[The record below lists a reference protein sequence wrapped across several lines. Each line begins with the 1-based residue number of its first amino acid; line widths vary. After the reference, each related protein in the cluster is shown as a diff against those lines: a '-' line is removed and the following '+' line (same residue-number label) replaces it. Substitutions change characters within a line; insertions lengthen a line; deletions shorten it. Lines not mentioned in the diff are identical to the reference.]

1 MKAIIDLYPQAYLT
15 ATGMHDG
22 MKEDAGAPV
31 ETDREP
37 GEPMTLSLR
46 FKGSMKAALT
56 RWLKPDA
63 GAHDIVLPG
72 WLGRTP

>member
-1 MKAIIDLYPQAYLT
+1 MKAMIDLYPRAYLT
-15 ATGMHDG
+15 AIGMHDG
-22 MKEDAGAPV
+22 VKDDAGEPV

-37 GEPMTLSLR
+37 SELGTFGLLLKR
-46 FKGSMKAALT
+46 SMKAALT